1 MFDIPGALIAAAC
14 GLLLDGIMF
23 TLIAFYKCPVM
34 LFKGWKR
41 LIQDMIGREGPFL
54 ETACV
59 PFAGLAILLWPFA
72 VVGAVLASILSSIP
86 LGAYGAVVAYQVPSK
101 FPFLQYYDDRQFI
114 FYWYNLLEK

>member
-1 MFDIPGALIAAAC
+1 
-14 GLLLDGIMF
+14 MF

-114 FYWYNLLEK
+114 LYWYNLLEK